1 MSDLPPFCSAACT
14 AASLALLPPLG
25 RLVAPSPICSLL
37 IVPPLSVHPPGSVYE
52 PLAELLVQGD
62 AILLPG
68 HAWSEQLLPLL
79 MDVAASSSCG
89 DELPMVETD
98 GELQSFP
105 NTVAGSSNAVRRRA
119 SPSLAMPLG
128 SLNAHPR

>member
-1 MSDLPPFCSAACT
+1 
-14 AASLALLPPLG
+14 
-25 RLVAPSPICSLL
+25 
-37 IVPPLSVHPPGSVYE
+37 VYE
-52 PLAELLVQGD
+52 PLAELQVQGD

-79 MDVAASSSCG
+79 MDVAASSSYG

-105 NTVAGSSNAVRRRA
+105 NTVAGSSDGVRRRA
-119 SPSLAMPLG
+119 SPSLATPLG
-128 SLNAHPR
+128 SLNAHAR

>member
-1 MSDLPPFCSAACT
+1 
-14 AASLALLPPLG
+14 
-25 RLVAPSPICSLL
+25 
-37 IVPPLSVHPPGSVYE
+37 VYE
-52 PLAELLVQGD
+52 PLAELQVQGD

-79 MDVAASSSCG
+79 MDVAASSSYG

-105 NTVAGSSNAVRRRA
+105 NTVPGSSDAVRRRA

-128 SLNAHPR
+128 SLNVHAR

>member
-1 MSDLPPFCSAACT
+1 M
-14 AASLALLPPLG
+14 
-25 RLVAPSPICSLL
+25 
-37 IVPPLSVHPPGSVYE
+37 YE
-52 PLAELLVQGD
+52 PLAELQVQGD

-79 MDVAASSSCG
+79 MDVAASSSYG

-105 NTVAGSSNAVRRRA
+105 NTVPGSSDAVRRRA

-128 SLNAHPR
+128 SLNVHAR

>member
-1 MSDLPPFCSAACT
+1 M
-14 AASLALLPPLG
+14 
-25 RLVAPSPICSLL
+25 
-37 IVPPLSVHPPGSVYE
+37 YE

-105 NTVAGSSNAVRRRA
+105 NTVAGSSDAVRRRA

-128 SLNAHPR
+128 SLYAHAR

>member
-1 MSDLPPFCSAACT
+1 M
-14 AASLALLPPLG
+14 
-25 RLVAPSPICSLL
+25 
-37 IVPPLSVHPPGSVYE
+37 YE
-52 PLAELLVQGD
+52 PLAELQVQGD

-79 MDVAASSSCG
+79 MDVAASSSYG

-105 NTVAGSSNAVRRRA
+105 NTVAGSSDAVRRRA
-119 SPSLAMPLG
+119 SPSPSLAMPLG
-128 SLNAHPR
+128 SLNVHAR